1 MEKIFFRSDAICETL
16 RNGRLVRRGAGDFLL
31 PQSMGVRSPHV
42 LSRPL
47 AVEPPRMRS
56 EASRT
61 TGTAH
66 DRREFRRS
74 SRT

>member
-42 LSRPL
+42 LFPVGGFP
-47 AVEPPRMRS
+47 A
-56 EASRT
+56 A
-61 TGTAH
+61 G
-66 DRREFRRS
+66 REVKL
-74 SRT
+74 